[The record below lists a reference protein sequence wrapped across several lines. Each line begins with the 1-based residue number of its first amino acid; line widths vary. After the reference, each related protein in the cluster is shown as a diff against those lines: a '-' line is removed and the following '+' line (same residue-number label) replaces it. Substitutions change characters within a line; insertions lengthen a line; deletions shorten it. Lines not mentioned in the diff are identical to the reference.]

1 MAKKKIKDIVE
12 EMLSGFLADHEL
24 ELFNLEYVKEG
35 KARILRVYIDKPL
48 AEDGAEQYVSIDEC
62 ELVSRYLSDRLD
74 EEDAIEENYTLEV
87 SSPGI
92 DRPLLKE
99 QDFVRYAGRPVDV
112 RLYKPLD
119 GKKQFSADLTGL
131 RDGIVLLRDEEGNDL
146 EIPRDAISKISLAVI
161 F

>member
-1 MAKKKIKDIVE
+1 MARKKITETVE
-12 EMLSGFLADHEL
+12 AMLAGFLQEHDL

-35 KARILRVYIDKPL
+35 KARILRVYIDKPP
-48 AEDGAEQYVSIDEC
+48 AEDGGDRYVSIDEC

-92 DRPLLKE
+92 DRPLIRE
-99 QDFVRYAGRPVDV
+99 QDYTRYAGRPVDV

-119 GKKQFSADLTGL
+119 GKKQFTAELAGL
-131 RDGIVLLRDEEGNDL
+131 RDGVVLLKDEDGNDL
-146 EIPRDAISKISLAVI
+146 EIPRDSISKISLAVI